1 MDANVD
7 TLSLSLARWVEALR
21 YEDLPPEVIHH
32 IRRSL
37 LDYLGVAIRGASSR
51 VPRILLQYLVAS
63 EGKGGA
69 SVLGTD
75 QGLSSANAALANGTA
90 AAALELDDG
99 HAKAAVHLGAVSF
112 PAILATA
119 EERGS
124 TSRDVILA
132 AAAAYEV
139 ASRLAMAADRAA
151 RRGFN
156 NTPLIGGFAAAAG
169 VAKILGGDAR
179 TIAHAL
185 GLAGSTTGGL
195 FDYHGGWLD
204 SWCVNTGR
212 TSREGLLCANLA
224 ASGIAG
230 PLDIFHGPR
239 GFAVAFT
246 DGEFDGNAV
255 LRSIGQE
262 WRMLETYI
270 KPYPCC
276 RRLHSPIDAVLSLRP
291 KVGDIDAVER
301 IVVETSA
308 DSARL
313 DRKDFDSVSAAQ
325 MSIPYGVAVALIH
338 GAPTLEHFEADVRED
353 LRIRRLADL
362 VEVRKSD
369 DPDVADR
376 QSSARVSL
384 SIGGVTSGV
393 TVEEPSGNPAN
404 PVDDGALEEK
414 FRQLVEPVIGGSATT
429 RLAERVWSFGDV
441 RHEPEEGGELHFLGS
456 LHAR

>member
-1 MDANVD
+1 
-7 TLSLSLARWVEALR
+7 
-21 YEDLPPEVIHH
+21 
-32 IRRSL
+32 
-37 LDYLGVAIRGASSR
+37 
-51 VPRILLQYLVAS
+51 
-63 EGKGGA
+63 
-69 SVLGTD
+69 
-75 QGLSSANAALANGTA
+75 
-90 AAALELDDG
+90 
-99 HAKAAVHLGAVSF
+99 
-112 PAILATA
+112 
-119 EERGS
+119 
-124 TSRDVILA
+124 
-132 AAAAYEV
+132 
-139 ASRLAMAADRAA
+139 
-151 RRGFN
+151 
-156 NTPLIGGFAAAAG
+156 
-169 VAKILGGDAR
+169 
-179 TIAHAL
+179 
-185 GLAGSTTGGL
+185 
-195 FDYHGGWLD
+195 
-204 SWCVNTGR
+204 
-212 TSREGLLCANLA
+212 

-369 DPDVADR
+369 DP
-376 QSSARVSL
+376 
-384 SIGGVTSGV
+384 
-393 TVEEPSGNPAN
+393 
-404 PVDDGALEEK
+404 
-414 FRQLVEPVIGGSATT
+414 
-429 RLAERVWSFGDV
+429 
-441 RHEPEEGGELHFLGS
+441 
-456 LHAR
+456 